1 MPLLLDSLFS
11 SIAFGHFMVD
21 LLNGS
26 RSVLLAYLSGPLGLT
41 NANIALISTFYV
53 WTASMTQPVFGW
65 LTDRF
70 GPRWL
75 ATGGLLWMM
84 GFFMLAMFLPGKES
98 LVFLVIASLGS
109 AALHPAGA
117 MQATLRGRT
126 HYAGRETTA
135 ASFFFMFGQMGFF
148 FGPIITGP
156 LLGTFGLLGLLI
168 PAGLCLPIALNAGWQ
183 LRNTRPVQFSGKQGS
198 AIQINRSFWFI
209 VTLAT
214 VAILQAWAQQNMMT
228 FVPKYLKDL
237 GQTPSIYGLI
247 TGLFMG
253 GSALGNVLGGQ
264 LADRF
269 GKQRVAG
276 IMLALASIPLFMI
289 SQVGWSAW
297 LYLLIPLSGMLSGS
311 VHSIVVV
318 IAQGTVKG
326 GMALATG
333 LILGTMFSAGAFGT
347 LLSGPL
353 ADTWGFPLVFRLT
366 AGLVLAAALAMS
378 RLKETAQ
385 KPGIVEAEGP
395 V

>member
-1 MPLLLDSLFS
+1 
-11 SIAFGHFMVD
+11 MVD

-26 RSVLLAYLSGPLGLT
+26 RSVLLAYLSEPLGLT
-41 NANIALISTFYV
+41 NANIALISTLYI

-84 GFFMLAMFLPGKES
+84 IFFALAMFLPGKES
-98 LVFLVIASLGS
+98 LFFLVVASLGS

-148 FGPIITGP
+148 FGPIIAGP
-156 LLGTFGLLGLLI
+156 LLGTFGVYGLLI
-168 PAGLCLPIALNAGWQ
+168 PAGLCLPVALNAGWQ
-183 LRNTRPVQFSGKQGS
+183 LRNTRPARS
-198 AIQINRSFWFI
+198 ADKKETAIRINRSTWFI
-209 VTLAT
+209 ITLAT

-228 FVPKYLKDL
+228 FLPKYLKDL
-237 GQTPSIYGLI
+237 GQAPALYGLI

-276 IMLALASIPLFMI
+276 IMLALASVPLLLL
-289 SQVGWSAW
+289 SQVGWSPW
-297 LYLLIPLSGMLSGS
+297 LYLLVPLSGMLTGS

-318 IAQGTVKG
+318 IAQGTIKG
-326 GMALATG
+326 GMALASG
-333 LILGTMFSAGAFGT
+333 LILGIMFSAGAFGT

-353 ADTWGFPLVFRLT
+353 ADSSGFPLVFQMT
-366 AGLVLAAALAMS
+366 AGLVLLAS
-378 RLKETAQ
+378 LVTVRLRETS
-385 KPGIVEAEGP
+385 PRPSTVEA
-395 V
+395 